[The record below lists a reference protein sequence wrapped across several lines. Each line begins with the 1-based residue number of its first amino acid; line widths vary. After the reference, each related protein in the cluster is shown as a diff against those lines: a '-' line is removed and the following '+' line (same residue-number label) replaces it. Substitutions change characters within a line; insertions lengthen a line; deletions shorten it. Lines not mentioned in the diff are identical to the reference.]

1 MFSIG
6 LESPLLLSLRNDME
20 IRCSRQVKDYT
31 IEAMLSYWIT
41 AMTAETSQERMIR

>member
-1 MFSIG
+1 MIWK
-6 LESPLLLSLRNDME
+6 LDVLDKRKA
-20 IRCSRQVKDYT
+20 KDYT